1 MGLTD
6 NINPLST
13 VLSSDINKSQQQQ
26 EKKNLGNAENQTQ
39 GRRVQSEYATES
51 ALGSLKWWLFSL

>member
-13 VLSSDINKSQQQQ
+13 VLSSVINKSQQQQ

-39 GRRVQSEYATES
+39 GRRVQSEYAIES
-51 ALGSLKWWLFSL
+51 ASRSHQ